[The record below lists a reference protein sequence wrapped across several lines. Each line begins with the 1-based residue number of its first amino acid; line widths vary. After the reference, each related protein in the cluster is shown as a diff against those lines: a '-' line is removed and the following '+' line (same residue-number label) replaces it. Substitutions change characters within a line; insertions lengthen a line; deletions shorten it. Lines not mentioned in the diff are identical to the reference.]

1 MRYAL
6 LAYGRND
13 AKGLVYH
20 ALRNLGGT
28 ETFQVDFLCK
38 VGFGTSIST
47 FNTFILRCFPEPT
60 DIIALYMS
68 FLAQYILGV
77 FVGGVTLLF
86 VAWCSGIFHA
96 KFQENDVTNMCK
108 SVNHDEGQPECL
120 TIMAGPP
127 TPPQPRKGWESSS
140 QLGRK
145 LGIPNKKLG
154 VMQDAR
160 I

>member
-86 VAWCSGIFHA
+86 VAWCSGIFHD
-96 KFQENDVTNMCK
+96 KFQEK
-108 SVNHDEGQPECL
+108 SG
-120 TIMAGPP
+120 
-127 TPPQPRKGWESSS
+127 K
-140 QLGRK
+140 
-145 LGIPNKKLG
+145 
-154 VMQDAR
+154 
-160 I
+160 